1 MYRFQIKRPRATEE
15 GVGDE
20 ENNGNKVRSVLR
32 NYPVDTVVSIRGRK
46 ARPWSWGGDPR
57 TETLT
62 ADNEG
67 QGDLDQENEREPLV
81 LKPTTRL
88 LPFTRHIT
96 ASQADTIHLESPRG
110 DSSSNS
116 RDNLLRTESKVTV
129 HVDPFSRPSTSRSR
143 TFTFSASQASS
154 STEIAIAT
162 RPLPTPRKRFTKS
175 PCKPDYTRTWRMSSI
190 SAPGN
195 LVYGT
200 TSCHK
205 NDPSSSHQVALL
217 APRVN
222 LWRRIAHI
230 IKEKIRKYRHTR
242 ISGKKIR
249 KRVVYKNGEC
259 NVTQTN
265 VAKRRRRYLQDIFTT
280 LVDIQWRWTLLVFA
294 MSFMLSWLVFALMWW
309 IIVFAHGDLIEE
321 HLPERQS
328 DIGWTPCVMNIY
340 SFTSCFLF
348 SVETQHTIG
357 YGSRHTTE
365 ECPEAVI
372 VMCIQSITG
381 VMIQAFM
388 VGIVFTKLSRPK
400 KRTQTLMFSRNACIC
415 LRDDKMC
422 LLFRVGDMRK
432 SHIIEA
438 HVRAQLIRK
447 RVTKEGEVLPFFQYE
462 LDVGYDI
469 GEDRIFFIWPMTIV
483 HKIDEN
489 SPLYS
494 LSAQD
499 LLRDKFEIV
508 VILEGV
514 IESTGMTTQA
524 RSSYL
529 PNEILWGHRFEP
541 LVSFKKDTGEYAVDY
556 SLFNNT
562 YQVNT
567 PLCSARDLDLF
578 NGSQRSTP
586 APITPLTPASPLTP
600 LTPPFS
606 PAVTGPLRS
615 RAGVNSSSNS
625 DGSVENDD
633 EDNNNSKSTKNISSM
648 SNKLALTATTPQGHQ
663 EGDSADTSASASQ
676 PLLDHDSNV

>member
-1 MYRFQIKRPRATEE
+1 MKDYESSGGPILPVWQSLKGFSSRDLNRGGSPSGTPTHLQLKQQEPSLARSNTAAERLARSDCPKDLPVFPSLPALNNGTVENIYSASLAETERSPALLSGSLNSVSE
-15 GVGDE
+15 RLLLQTSSGLTAPEITSTNGAVARRVPWSLPSVSTTSTSLSNTNLVAFHSTGGHCAKLDE
-20 ENNGNKVRSVLR
+20 EAGEHPSVFSFLR
-32 NYPVDTVVSIRGRK
+32 GVP
-46 ARPWSWGGDPR
+46 
-57 TETLT
+57 TLLV
-62 ADNEG
+62 E
-67 QGDLDQENEREPLV
+67 DL
-81 LKPTTRL
+81 
-88 LPFTRHIT
+88 
-96 ASQADTIHLESPRG
+96 
-110 DSSSNS
+110 
-116 RDNLLRTESKVTV
+116 
-129 HVDPFSRPSTSRSR
+129 
-143 TFTFSASQASS
+143 
-154 STEIAIAT
+154 
-162 RPLPTPRKRFTKS
+162 
-175 PCKPDYTRTWRMSSI
+175 
-190 SAPGN
+190 
-195 LVYGT
+195 
-200 TSCHK
+200 
-205 NDPSSSHQVALL
+205 
-217 APRVN
+217 
-222 LWRRIAHI
+222 
-230 IKEKIRKYRHTR
+230 YRHTR

-586 APITPLTPASPLTP
+586 ERETEATDKAPVPAQEYSSQAPITPLTPASPLTP